1 MSRVGKNSITIPAGV
16 QVSLVG
22 SKVTATGPKGT
33 LSYDITGAVDIKVES
48 DSITISPRD
57 SERRTLVM
65 WGTNRSRIQ
74 NIVTGVST
82 GFKKDLELVGVGYR
96 ASVSGNNLV
105 IQLGFSHDVQY
116 SIPKGVEVKC
126 DKPTSISIMGADLQQ
141 IGQMA
146 AEIRAYRKPEPYK
159 GKGVKYVGEYILR
172 KEGKKK

>member
-1 MSRVGKNSITIPAGV
+1 MSRVGKNAISVPAGV
-16 QVSLVG
+16 
-22 SKVTATGPKGT
+22 KVTLDGAKMTVLGPKGSLT
-33 LSYDITGAVDIKVES
+33 YVVTGAVDIKIDEQLV
-48 DSITISPRD
+48 TVTPRD
-57 SERRTLVM
+57 KERHTLVM

-74 NIVTGVST
+74 NLITGVSV

-96 ASVSGNNLV
+96 ASVSGNMLI

-116 SIPKGVEVKC
+116 PIPQNVEVKC
-126 DKPTSISIMGADLQQ
+126 EKPTLITILGADLQQ